1 MENRFQNH
9 ASDRRRTERVS
20 CRIVKA
26 TGDITEQERD
36 VVCECEMEISVNGS
50 PVARLRCTPTHL
62 TELVLGRLYTEGII
76 RGTDSVAH
84 LFICGEGNIAEVTLT
99 EDCAFQPYTGAEP
112 TCCTGNRQLLQRRED
127 VAELTNPNE
136 GTQQTEYS
144 QQVPPQQGTETAQ
157 QVPPQQGTE
166 TAQQAPPQQGTE
178 AAQQAPPQQGTE
190 AAQHPLPSPEA
201 VFALAEHFRK
211 DGELHRSTAGTHS
224 CYIRFGDGSIRG
236 FEDIGRHN
244 ALDKAVGAMLLA
256 EADPEACM
264 LYTTGRVPVDMVQK
278 TLHAGIPVLISKAV
292 PTDAAVRM
300 AAEHGLTLICR
311 AWPDSY
317 ECYTV

>member
-1 MENRFQNH
+1 MP
-9 ASDRRRTERVS
+9 

-36 VVCECEMEISVNGS
+36 VVCECETEISVNGS

-84 LFICGEGNIAEVTLT
+84 LFICGEGNIAEVSLT
-99 EDCAFQPYTGAEP
+99 EDCVFQPYTGAEP
-112 TCCTGNRQLLQRRED
+112 TCCTGNIQLLQRTE
-127 VAELTNPNE
+127 AETELTNPVE
-136 GTQQTEYS
+136 GTLQTECLQQTPPQQETEATL
-144 QQVPPQQGTETAQ
+144 QVPPQQRTET
-157 QVPPQQGTE
+157 VL
-166 TAQQAPPQQGTE
+166 
-178 AAQQAPPQQGTE
+178 
-190 AAQHPLPSPEA
+190 HPLPSPEA

-224 CYIRFGDGSIRG
+224 CYIRFGDGQIRG

-256 EADPEACM
+256 GADPEACM

-278 TLHAGIPVLISKAV
+278 TLNAGIPVLISKAV
-292 PTDAAVRM
+292 PTDAAVQM